1 MSSHDFTTT
10 LIVDNTPEAAF
21 NAITNVQGW
30 WSEEIEGG
38 TTKLNDE
45 FDYHYLDVHKC
56 RMKLIE
62 VIPNKKVVWSV
73 LSNYFKFTKDTTEWT
88 GTTIVFDI
96 SEKDGKTLVRLTHQG
111 LVPEYECFDICSNA
125 WTQYIQESLGGLIT
139 TGVGK
144 PNRSD
149 KPQTA
154 DEARLAHQ

>member
-1 MSSHDFTTT
+1 MSAPDFTTT
-10 LIVDNTPEAAF
+10 LIVDNTPEEAF
-21 NAITNVQGW
+21 NAITNVRGW

-38 TTKLNDE
+38 TAKLNDE

-96 SEKDGKTLVRLTHQG
+96 IEKDGKTLVRLTHQG
-111 LVPEYECFDICSNA
+111 LVHNMNVLTSVQMLGLNTYRKALVILLPPELVS
-125 WTQYIQESLGGLIT
+125 Q
-139 TGVGK
+139 TGPTSRRRRMK
-144 PNRSD
+144 SD
-149 KPQTA
+149 
-154 DEARLAHQ
+154 